1 MRVRASRGLR
11 IAAFYGHFFIR
22 GVDLL
27 ALPNVAEDGPMA
39 ACGEAAHSDGR
50 VGMSRWTEGHAVAD
64 PFQRRVHG

>member
-27 ALPNVAEDGPMA
+27 ALPNVARGRGLSRVRGGPRIPT
-39 ACGEAAHSDGR
+39 GGSE
-50 VGMSRWTEGHAVAD
+50 
-64 PFQRRVHG
+64 